1 MLKISKDLFDLLYP
15 IGTYYE
21 TSNSNWSPSS
31 AGWYGT
37 WVEDS
42 SGKTTVAKDT
52 GTFKTLGASVGSE
65 SKTTGNHTLKVD
77 EIPRHTHDI
86 YDGSHGSGSSY
97 DVGFAGYYT
106 SSGGQSIYRPQN
118 NGVTDQTGGILRNTY
133 IGEDQPHNHGN
144 INVIQPSIVVRRWHR
159 TA

>member
-21 TSNSNWSPSS
+21 TSNANWTPSS

-37 WVEDS
+37 WVEDTA
-42 SGKTTVAKDT
+42 GKTTVAKDT

-65 SKTTGNHTLKVD
+65 SKTTKNHTLTVD
-77 EIPRHTHDI
+77 EMPTHNHIPNI
-86 YDGSHGSGSSY
+86 AANANAGGLN
-97 DVGFAGYYT
+97 AGYGIDYYSGQRYPVKDANNPT
-106 SSGGQSIYRPQN
+106 GGEFTGWGTQNSGGN
-118 NGVTDQTGGILRNTY
+118 KA
-133 IGEDQPHNHGN
+133 HNHGD
-144 INVIQPSIVVRRWHR
+144 INVIQPSVVVRRWHR